1 MVLIKL
7 VSGSAQDIFLTQSQ
21 VLIAA
26 LSNMPNFQA
35 KLNQMCS
42 HLLDWEYVHW
52 NMDFSWSMMGTVC
65 DHRIYKQTL
74 CDSHSP
80 VT

>member
-42 HLLDWEYVHW
+42 HLLDWEYVH
-52 NMDFSWSMMGTVC
+52 
-65 DHRIYKQTL
+65 
-74 CDSHSP
+74 
-80 VT
+80 